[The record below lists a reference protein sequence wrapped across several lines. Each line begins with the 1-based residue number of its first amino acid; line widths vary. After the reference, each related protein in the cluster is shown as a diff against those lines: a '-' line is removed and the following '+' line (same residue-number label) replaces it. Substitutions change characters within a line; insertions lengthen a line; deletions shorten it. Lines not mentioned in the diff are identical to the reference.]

1 MTETIRIETPA
12 DEASLPIIRM
22 VIGGVGARCDLSL
35 DELDDIY
42 LAVGELWR
50 VATELEPLSRY
61 ALELEVEAQTLSL
74 RAGPFHSPDLRARL
88 EFEPTTQ
95 LCLNLCQLLDGV
107 LESFSVQDGDGE
119 FSVTMTKML
128 REHVT

>member
-12 DEASLPIIRM
+12 SEASLPVIRM

-50 VATELEPLSRY
+50 VAADLEPLSRY
-61 ALELEVEAQTLSL
+61 ALELEVGAQALSL
-74 RAGPFHSPDLRARL
+74 HAGPFHSPDLRARL
-88 EFEPTTQ
+88 ELEPTTQ

-107 LESFSVQDGDGE
+107 LESFSVQDGEGE

-128 REHVT
+128 RKHAT